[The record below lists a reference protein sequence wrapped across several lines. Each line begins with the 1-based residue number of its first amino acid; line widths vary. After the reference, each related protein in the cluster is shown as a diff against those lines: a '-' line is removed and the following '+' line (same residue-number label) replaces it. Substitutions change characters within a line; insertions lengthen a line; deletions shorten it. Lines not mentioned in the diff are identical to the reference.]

1 MAKHTTASVEKA
13 LTSALFGY
21 KDDAAT
27 IKADHHT
34 AKQAI
39 QDDEMISDL
48 AKKEKLDALNAST
61 RTKLDN
67 LKGEQESFIA
77 RLKSK
82 LEKELRGDQ
91 PTDANSVL
99 LRRDA
104 SDRVRKITDKNEA
117 MDVLNDAIGNG
128 DDEMAHAIG
137 TRARNSLWLDVVDL
151 YKAAHPDTAESASAL
166 AHVEA
171 NTSGGA
177 YNLSNS
183 ITYSM
188 PNV

>member
-1 MAKHTTASVEKA
+1 MSKSTTASVEKA
-13 LTSALFGY
+13 LLSALFGY
-21 KDDAAT
+21 KDSAAT
-27 IKADHHT
+27 IQEAHRT

-39 QDDEMISDL
+39 LDDEMISDL
-48 AKKEKLDALNAST
+48 AKKEKREALAKAT
-61 RTKLDN
+61 RAKLDD
-67 LKGEQESFIA
+67 LKGQQESYIA
-77 RLKSK
+77 GLKSK
-82 LEKELRGDQ
+82 LEKELRGNQ
-91 PTDANSVL
+91 PADANSVL

-137 TRARNSLWLDVVDL
+137 TRARNSLWLDVVDV
-151 YKAAHPDTAESASAL
+151 YKAAHPDTAETAAAL

-177 YNLSNS
+177 FNLSNS
-183 ITYSM
+183 ITYSS
-188 PNV
+188 PIE